1 MKGNRLK
8 SRDRY
13 LEEAMLFC
21 DTDLIKVIAGVRR
34 CGKSS
39 LLDLIGI
46 AIESKGVA
54 GRGTGIWRGRA
65 PLLPRYRS
73 TCSPEKF
80 SPCVSS
86 RACSMVKLP
95 ETIWGM
101 YSVACSSAWL
111 NRSWKLA
118 VLTVFV
124 KGLIHAAR

>member
-1 MKGNRLK
+1 MRNRDHVSSIIEPTESEGVFTTAQAARLDIPRDELRDVATLNSEFDRARLREMLVGKYDEAKGGSIPN
-8 SRDRY
+8 
-13 LEEAMLFC
+13 
-21 DTDLIKVIAGVRR
+21 
-34 CGKSS
+34 
-39 LLDLIGI
+39 
-46 AIESKGVA
+46 
-54 GRGTGIWRGRA
+54 
-65 PLLPRYRS
+65 RYRS